1 MIRQKIQLAFQQFQ
15 SKILKDGR
23 PEPDQVIALLD
34 LVKGELGLSMVYVCE
49 NTAVG
54 SQFIYQYCS
63 HGASFS
69 AMHHNLL
76 IAEGAER
83 DQLYGRLQQ
92 DNPVTLEG
100 EGFNKNYALAIGNL
114 AYSYFTGE
122 ICQGFVSF
130 QKEKQAEGWSEDEK
144 ETLTSLGNLFWPL
157 ISGDQIS
164 SLSRIMHA
172 GPVGMSMIWVYPKV
186 KTLIFSQDLRTCLGI
201 SNYYRAKSIEDFCQ
215 NFVAYLDQ
223 DKVVA
228 AYQKA
233 LQGEAAEISCHAF
246 QRPDKLHLNF
256 FPNRYDFAGEVDQII
271 ILVRK
276 AATVSKER
284 RERGKRLEAYR
295 EFQMIYSR
303 DNYSEFF
310 VDLTKNQAT
319 VFKAP
324 LTWQTVLE
332 NREDYDQL
340 LNYFA
345 SELVLPNSQQ
355 RFVNAL
361 SRENLRRQLA
371 QQTSFFITAH
381 VRVGD
386 QQRLLEFE
394 VIEGHS
400 GICRVPESAIIVV
413 KDVTDKLVS
422 RYDSLTGLLNMH
434 NFLLEVGQKWQTGGQ
449 LLVMNVENFKFYN
462 MRHGLDQGDHCLIEI
477 AELLKELYPNALLAR
492 FNADN
497 FYVHDPESGDWELR
511 IIRLHTRLKRLPLA
525 SQLRVRVGVYQYD
538 EKVSPS
544 LACDRAKLAC
554 DQAKK
559 QPEQS
564 WCLYTSAMQEKEEL
578 KQYLIDHLDEAIEKH
593 YLQVYYQPVIRTLT
607 GRLCGA
613 EALIRWI
620 DPVKGFLSPGDFIPL
635 FEEMNLSYKVDRYV
649 IQEVTQGLRGR
660 IDKGENI
667 VPVSINL
674 SRADFQM
681 MDPLTELNQAMRKN
695 GLRRSLVHV
704 EITESALSK
713 DIAGLKRAIHN
724 FRQAGYEVWM
734 DDFGSGYSSLNYLKN
749 FEFDEIKLDM
759 IFMKDFDEASKK
771 ILTACVK
778 MAKDLGIHTLAE
790 GVETKQQLDF
800 LHSIGCERIQ
810 GFYYSKP
817 LPTGEFAKLV
827 AEKGIEIENWQ
838 QSKFYQRV
846 GLVDLVSDKPT
857 CLLLDDGSH
866 FRLLY
871 VNEEF
876 QKEVKRAPAVFKQIV
891 NEWNKPESEIAK
903 QLHAFAKKVGQ
914 GEASYFDFKQ
924 TEQYLRLSAQ
934 QIARHE
940 NCQMLLINA
949 SDITVQYLK

>member
-15 SKILKDGR
+15 STILKDGR
-23 PEPDQVIALLD
+23 QEPDQVIALLD
-34 LVKGELGLSMVYVCE
+34 LVKDELGLSMVYVCE
-49 NTAVG
+49 NTAGG
-54 SQFIYQYCS
+54 SQFLYQYCS
-63 HGASFS
+63 HGSNFS

-76 IAEGAER
+76 IAEGSEREETYRLLQAE
-83 DQLYGRLQQ
+83 
-92 DNPVTLEG
+92 NPVVLKG
-100 EGFNKNYALAIGNL
+100 DCFDPKYAMAEGNL
-114 AYSYFTGE
+114 VFSYFTGE

-130 QKEKQAEGWSEDEK
+130 QKEQQAEGWSEDEK
-144 ETLTSLGNLFWPL
+144 ETLTSMGSLFWPL

-164 SLSRIMHA
+164 SLARIMHA
-172 GPVGMSMIWVYPKV
+172 GPGGMSMIWIYPKV
-186 KTLIFSQDLRTCLGI
+186 KTVVFSQDLRTSFGL
-201 SNYYRAKSIEDFCQ
+201 SNYYRAKSTEDFCQ

-233 LQGEAAEISCHAF
+233 LQGEVAERSCHAF
-246 QRPDKLHLNF
+246 QRPDKLHLTF
-256 FPNRYDFAGEVDQII
+256 FPNRYDFAGEVEQII

-276 AATVSKER
+276 AVTVSKER

-303 DNYSEFF
+303 DNCSEFF
-310 VDLTKNQAT
+310 VDLTQNQAT
-319 VFKAP
+319 IFKAP
-324 LTWQTVLE
+324 LTWQPVLE
-332 NREDYDQL
+332 NRENYDQL
-340 LNYFA
+340 LHYFA

-361 SRENLRRQLA
+361 SCENLRRQLA
-371 QQTSFFITAH
+371 QQTSFFITAY

-400 GICRVPESAIIVV
+400 GIRRVPESAIIVV
-413 KDVTDKLVS
+413 KDVTDKRVS

-497 FYVHDPESGDWELR
+497 FYVYDPEPGDWELR

-544 LACDRAKLAC
+544 LACDQAKLAC

-620 DPVKGFLSPGDFIPL
+620 DPVKVFCHRATL
-635 FEEMNLSYKVDRYV
+635 FPS
-649 IQEVTQGLRGR
+649 
-660 IDKGENI
+660 
-667 VPVSINL
+667 
-674 SRADFQM
+674 
-681 MDPLTELNQAMRKN
+681 
-695 GLRRSLVHV
+695 
-704 EITESALSK
+704 
-713 DIAGLKRAIHN
+713 LKR
-724 FRQAGYEVWM
+724 
-734 DDFGSGYSSLNYLKN
+734 
-749 FEFDEIKLDM
+749 
-759 IFMKDFDEASKK
+759 
-771 ILTACVK
+771 
-778 MAKDLGIHTLAE
+778 
-790 GVETKQQLDF
+790 
-800 LHSIGCERIQ
+800 
-810 GFYYSKP
+810 
-817 LPTGEFAKLV
+817 
-827 AEKGIEIENWQ
+827 
-838 QSKFYQRV
+838 
-846 GLVDLVSDKPT
+846 
-857 CLLLDDGSH
+857 
-866 FRLLY
+866 
-871 VNEEF
+871 
-876 QKEVKRAPAVFKQIV
+876 
-891 NEWNKPESEIAK
+891 
-903 QLHAFAKKVGQ
+903 
-914 GEASYFDFKQ
+914 
-924 TEQYLRLSAQ
+924 
-934 QIARHE
+934 
-940 NCQMLLINA
+940 
-949 SDITVQYLK
+949 

>member
-1 MIRQKIQLAFQQFQ
+1 MIRQKIQLSFQQFQ
-15 SKILKDGR
+15 STILKDGR

-34 LVKGELGLSMVYVCE
+34 LVKDELGLSMVYVCE
-49 NTAVG
+49 NTAGG
-54 SQFIYQYCS
+54 SQFLYQYCS
-63 HGASFS
+63 HGSSFS
-69 AMHHNLL
+69 AMHHNLV
-76 IAEGAER
+76 IAEGFEREETYRLLRAE
-83 DQLYGRLQQ
+83 
-92 DNPVTLEG
+92 NPVVLKG
-100 EGFNKNYALAIGNL
+100 DCFDAKYAMAEGNL
-114 AYSYFTGE
+114 VFSYFTGE

-130 QKEKQAEGWSEDEK
+130 QKEQQAEGWSEDEK
-144 ETLTSLGNLFWPL
+144 EILTSLGSLFWPL

-164 SLSRIMHA
+164 SLARIMNA
-172 GPVGMSMIWVYPKV
+172 GPGGMSMIWIYPKL
-186 KTLIFSQDLRTCLGI
+186 KTVVFSQDLRTSLGL
-201 SNYYRAKSIEDFCQ
+201 SNYYRAKSTEDFCQ

-233 LQGEAAEISCHAF
+233 LQGEVAESSCHAF
-246 QRPDKLHLNF
+246 QRPDKLHLTF
-256 FPNRYDFAGEVDQII
+256 FPNRYDFAGEVEQII

-295 EFQMIYSR
+295 EFQLIYSR
-303 DNYSEFF
+303 DNCSEFF

-324 LTWQTVLE
+324 LDWQQIFE
-332 NREDYDQL
+332 NRENYDQL
-340 LNYFA
+340 LHHFA

-361 SRENLRRQLA
+361 SRENLREQ
-371 QQTSFFITAH
+371 
-381 VRVGD
+381 
-386 QQRLLEFE
+386 

-400 GICRVPESAIIVV
+400 GIRRVPESAIIVV
-413 KDVTDKLVS
+413 KDVTDKRVS

-497 FYVHDPESGDWELR
+497 FYVYDPEPGDWELR
-511 IIRLHTRLKRLPLA
+511 IIRLHTRLKILPLA

-649 IQEVTQGLRGR
+649 IQEVTQGLRGD
-660 IDKGENI
+660 IDKGKNI

-695 GLRRSLVHV
+695 DLRRSLVHV

-713 DIAGLKRAIHN
+713 DVVGLKRAIHN

-778 MAKDLGIHTLAE
+778 MAKNLGIHTLAE

-800 LHSIGCERIQ
+800 LQSIGCERIQ
-810 GFYYSKP
+810 GYYYSKP
-817 LPTGEFAKLV
+817 LPASEFAKL
-827 AEKGIEIENWQ
+827 ATEKGIEIENWQ
-838 QSKFYQRV
+838 QSKFYQHV

-857 CLLLDDGSH
+857 CLVLDDGSH
-866 FRLLY
+866 FRQLY
-871 VNEEF
+871 ANEEF
-876 QKEVKRAPAVFKQIV
+876 QKEVKRAPAAFKRIV

-903 QLHAFAKKVGQ
+903 QLHAFAKKVDQ
-914 GEASYFDFKQ
+914 GEASNFDFKQ
-924 TEQYLRLSAQ
+924 TGQYLRLSAQ
-934 QIARHE
+934 QIARNE
-940 NCQMLLINA
+940 NYQMLLINA